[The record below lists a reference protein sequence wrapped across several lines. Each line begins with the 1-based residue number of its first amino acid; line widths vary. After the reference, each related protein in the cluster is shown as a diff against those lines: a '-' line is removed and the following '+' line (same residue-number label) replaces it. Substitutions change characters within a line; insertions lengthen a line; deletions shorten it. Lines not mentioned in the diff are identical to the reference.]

1 MLDKV
6 PVAIENVEQERMEA
20 VRVNK
25 VNHVFKFAFLPSFV
39 GFILAIFFTAHKYMT

>member
-6 PVAIENVEQERMEA
+6 PVVVENVEQERMEA

-25 VNHVFKFAFLPSFV
+25 VNH
-39 GFILAIFFTAHKYMT
+39 IF

>member
-25 VNHVFKFAFLPSFV
+25 VNHVF
-39 GFILAIFFTAHKYMT
+39 

>member
-6 PVAIENVEQERMEA
+6 PVAIENVDQERMEA

-25 VNHVFKFAFLPSFV
+25 VNHVF
-39 GFILAIFFTAHKYMT
+39 